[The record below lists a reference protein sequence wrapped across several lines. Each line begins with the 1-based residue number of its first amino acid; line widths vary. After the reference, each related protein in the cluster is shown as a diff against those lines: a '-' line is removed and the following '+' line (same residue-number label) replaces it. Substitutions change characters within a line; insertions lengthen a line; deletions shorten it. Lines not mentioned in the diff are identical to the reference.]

1 MKIANTCA
9 VITGGAS
16 GLGEAT
22 ARQFASN
29 GAKVALFDLNETLG
43 EKIAAE
49 LGGTFHKT
57 DVSDEGSVQAS
68 INAAR
73 DAMGCINA
81 VVNCA
86 GIAPAATTIGKNGPH
101 PLHIFQRTID
111 INLVGSFNVSRLA
124 AEVIAQNDPED
135 DGARGVIINTAS
147 VAAIDGQRGQAAYA
161 ASKGGIVGLS
171 LPMARDLARSGIRV
185 MAIAPGIF
193 LTPMLMGLPKEVQDQ
208 LAEDVTCPKRLG
220 EPSEYARLAEF
231 IVECGYLNGEVIR
244 LDGALRMQ

>member
-1 MKIANTCA
+1 MKISDTRA

-16 GLGEAT
+16 GLGAAT
-22 ARQFASN
+22 ARQFAAS
-29 GAKVALFDLNETLG
+29 GAKVALFDLNEEAGTAL
-43 EKIAAE
+43 AAE

-57 DVSDEGSVQAS
+57 NVTDEASVQAS

-73 DAMGCINA
+73 EAMGSITA
-81 VVNCA
+81 AVNCA
-86 GIAPAATTIGKNGPH
+86 GIAPAATTLGKNGPH
-101 PLHIFQRTID
+101 PLHTFQQTID

-147 VAAIDGQRGQAAYA
+147 VAAMDGQRGQAAYA

-193 LTPMLMGLPKEVQDQ
+193 LTPMLMGLPQDVQDQ
-208 LAEDVTCPKRLG
+208 LAQDVTCPKRLG
-220 EPSEYARLAEF
+220 DPSEYARLAEF